1 MYPFASLPENL
12 AAFSRVLNRDYGYR
26 VGPRELQDAARA
38 LEVIPLGSERAVRDA
53 LRPVLGSTR
62 EQTILFD
69 QAFDTFFHGAGAA
82 SGSALERRQPTRTPV
97 PSDRASERRHI
108 ALDGL
113 EAPEDEEPARRIGE
127 VFDIEPGD
135 DEHEN
140 EEGARLRARY
150 SPLEGAGPAPELG
163 PVDSA
168 WRQAARTFVRRIEAG
183 RSRRWRSA
191 PRGPR
196 FDLRRT
202 LRTSLHTGGEVL
214 LMRWRAR
221 PRRRPSFVLLID
233 GSRSMSTLV
242 QPALRLAVA
251 LAGATSSLEVFAFS
265 TALRRVTPEV
275 RRAASGR
282 RTRLPGLA
290 QAWGGG
296 TSIGLCLADF
306 TRRFGERLLASNTV
320 VIVVSDGLDAGAPN
334 VLAETMARLRRLAAS
349 VIWLNPLVDTEGYQP
364 TAVGMRAA
372 WPHVST
378 FDWVDGPDDL
388 RRLARMVR
396 PHRPA

>member
-12 AAFSRVLNRDYGYR
+12 AAFCRVLNRDYAYR

-38 LEVIPLGSERAVRDA
+38 LGVVPLGSERAVRDA
-53 LRPVLGSTR
+53 LRPVLGASR
-62 EQTILFD
+62 EQAVVFD
-69 QAFDTFFHGAGAA
+69 QAFDAFFHATDAGPGASDVRTTDREPPAA
-82 SGSALERRQPTRTPV
+82 A
-97 PSDRASERRHI
+97 RASERRHL
-108 ALDGL
+108 ALDAAEPATRDEPAGDVS
-113 EAPEDEEPARRIGE
+113 EVIDVEPGEDEEE
-127 VFDIEPGD
+127 D
-135 DEHEN
+135 

-150 SPLEGAGPAPELG
+150 SPLEGASPAPELG
-163 PVDSA
+163 PVDSS
-168 WRQAARTFVRRIEAG
+168 WRDAARTFVRRIEAG

-221 PRRRPSFVLLID
+221 PRRRPSFVLLVD

-242 QPALRLAVA
+242 QPALQLAVA

-265 TALRRVTPEV
+265 TTIRRVTPDV
-275 RRAASGR
+275 RLAAAGLQR
-282 RTRLPGLA
+282 RPPGLA

-306 TRRFGERLLASNTV
+306 TRRFGERLLAPNTV

-334 VLAETMARLRRLAAS
+334 VLAEVMARLSRLAAS
-349 VIWLNPLVDTEGYQP
+349 VIWLNPLVDTEGYEP

-372 WPHVST
+372 RPHVST
-378 FDWVDGPDDL
+378 FTWVGNAEDL
-388 RRLARMVR
+388 RRLARTVR
-396 PHRPA
+396 VRSRA

>member
-1 MYPFASLPENL
+1 MYPFASLPDNL
-12 AAFSRVLNRDYGYR
+12 AAFGQVLNRDYGYR

-38 LEVIPLGSERAVRDA
+38 LEVVPIGSERAVRDA

-62 EQTILFD
+62 EQAVLFD
-69 QAFDTFFHGAGAA
+69 RAFDAFFHGAGVG
-82 SGSALERRQPTRTPV
+82 SRSALERDTPSRTPASSERT
-97 PSDRASERRHI
+97 SDRRRI
-108 ALDGL
+108 ALDSG
-113 EAPEDEEPARRIGE
+113 EPPEESEQSSQVGE
-127 VFDIEPGD
+127 VFDVEP
-135 DEHEN
+135 DEDGS
-140 EEGARLRARY
+140 EEERAARLRARY
-150 SPLEGAGPAPELG
+150 SPLEGAGPEPELE
-163 PVDSA
+163 PVGSQ
-168 WRQAARTFVRRIEAG
+168 WRDAARTFVRRIETG

-242 QPALRLAVA
+242 QPALQLAVA
-251 LAGATSSLEVFAFS
+251 LAGATSSLEAFVFS
-265 TALRRVTPEV
+265 TALRRVTPDV
-275 RRAASGR
+275 RLAAGGSR
-282 RTRLPGLA
+282 RRLPGLA

-306 TRRFGERLLASNTV
+306 TRRFGERLLVPHAV
-320 VIVVSDGLDAGAPN
+320 VIIVSDGLDTGAPN
-334 VLAETMARLRRLAAS
+334 VLAETMARLARLTGS
-349 VIWLNPLVDTEGYQP
+349 VIWLNPLIGTAGYEP

-372 WPHVST
+372 RPHVST
-378 FDWVDGPDDL
+378 FDWVDAPEDL
-388 RRLARMVR
+388 RRLARIVR
-396 PHRPA
+396 VRRHG